1 MVSASEF
8 ELDSVLLSQV
18 LSCNRDGMEALRKGQ
33 SKAAFEQ
40 FKYAEAILIAN
51 SAESGAPHALF
62 IDAY

>member
-1 MVSASEF
+1 
-8 ELDSVLLSQV
+8 
-18 LSCNRDGMEALRKGQ
+18 MEALRKGQ